1 MIKKSLYIFLISLL
15 IGNLLISSYFIYKE
29 FKQNKEQDQTFEE
42 LIEVVEETTQE
53 NEKNSEINLYSL
65 YEMNNDLV
73 GWIRIE
79 NTNINYPVVKS
90 KVKNYYLRKDF
101 YKNYSSY
108 GTPFLAENCNVN
120 VSDNLIIY
128 GHHMRNRKMFG
139 SLEDYKSKSFYEKN
153 KIIDFYTLDGDETVK
168 TEYEIFAVFKTVA
181 YSSNG
186 FKYYNYINFNNK
198 EDYEDF
204 IDRVK
209 QLSLYD
215 TGIKAEYGDEI
226 LTLSTCEYSNKNG
239 RLVVMARKMK

>member
-1 MIKKSLYIFLISLL
+1 MIKKTLYIFLISLL

-53 NEKNSEINLYSL
+53 NENNDELNLYSL

-139 SLEDYKSKSFYEKN
+139 SLEDYKSKLFYEKN
-153 KIIDFYTLDGDETVK
+153 KIIDFYTLDRDETVK

-198 EDYEDF
+198 EEYDDF
-204 IDRVK
+204 IDKVK

-215 TGIKAEYGDEI
+215 TGVKAEYGDEI

-239 RLVVMARKMK
+239 RLVIMARKIK